1 MIAYGATLDVA
12 RELALF
18 VARVLRAER
27 RARGTRR
34 GRRALTPYR
43 QAVLVLAWFRDP
55 VMISV

>member
-18 VARVLRAER
+18 VARVLHAER

-43 QAVLVLAWFRDP
+43 QAVLALADP